1 MDFSVTNCKTLAVF
15 TARITCTRYL
25 MLSKKNRA
33 YLCTGNYDHK
43 WGFHESVYGINVLQ
57 STRIKNIAVASILM
71 YSFYCRVQSTGKF

>member
-15 TARITCTRYL
+15 IACNTRYL
-25 MLSKKNRA
+25 MLSKNRA